1 MDGEENSDSN
11 WAGGGM
17 KYSSR
22 RMGVRGVRGYKIFC
36 KEKKDALI
44 ATDPL
49 FNTGRNR
56 ESIRLQNMLRDLT

>member
-1 MDGEENSDSN
+1 
-11 WAGGGM
+11 M